1 MLAQFMQEVLMADPK
16 PATTKFPLDKAD
28 EKTGNPSDPRPS
40 GDSPKPHGDPL
51 ADAVK
56 GDKDR

>member
-1 MLAQFMQEVLMADPK
+1 MADPK